1 MIGRF
6 PRRRAL
12 ARGLALFGCVLSWQI
27 GGARAAAAQPLD
39 PDAEFPDPPVPG
51 LPLVTPSATGDE
63 FTTTDPTEE
72 IVEAPAEDDQDA
84 MPPVAPAPTYA
95 GVPPVKLT
103 IPALGVEASVE
114 AVGQD
119 PDGAMSTPTDAD
131 DVAWYAGSPGMGVP
145 GNVVLAAH
153 VNWDNRP
160 RPFELLHR
168 LEPGDAV
175 QVIDADGRGF
185 EYVVESSR
193 WVRAEGAPVEEIFA
207 PTPNPVLTL
216 ITCGGEYIA
225 SRREYLD
232 RLIVRAKGA

>member
-1 MIGRF
+1 MTAQSS
-6 PRRRAL
+6 RRRAL
-12 ARGLALFGCVLSWQI
+12 AWGFALFGLALSWHV
-27 GGARAAAAQPLD
+27 GGARPAEAQPAE

-51 LPLVTPSATGDE
+51 LRLVTPPASGDD
-63 FTTTDPTEE
+63 TADPTED
-72 IVEAPAEDDQDA
+72 IVMAPDVDEPAA
-84 MPPVAPAPTYA
+84 PPAQAYA

-103 IPALGVEASVE
+103 IPALGVEATVE
-114 AVGQD
+114 PVGQD
-119 PDGAMSTPTDAD
+119 EDGAMATPTDPD

-153 VNWDNRP
+153 VNWDLRP
-160 RPFELLHR
+160 RPFGQLHK

-185 EYVVESSR
+185 EYVVEASH

-207 PTPNPVLTL
+207 PTREPTLTL
-216 ITCGGEYIA
+216 ITCGGEYNVA
-225 SRREYLD
+225 RREYLD

>member
-1 MIGRF
+1 MARRF

-12 ARGLALFGCVLSWQI
+12 TRWLALAGCVLTWQAQ
-27 GGARAAAAQPLD
+27 GARLVAAQPSD

-51 LPLVTPSATGDE
+51 LPMVTPPLDGDDA
-63 FTTTDPTEE
+63 TTTDASEDVVDLPL
-72 IVEAPAEDDQDA
+72 DDQPLTA
-84 MPPVAPAPTYA
+84 PEPVLA
-95 GVPPVKLT
+95 GVPPIKVT
-103 IPALGVEASVE
+103 IPSLGIEALVE

-119 PDGAMSTPTDAD
+119 PDGAMATPTDPD

-153 VNWDNRP
+153 VNWDNRL
-160 RPFELLHR
+160 RPFGLLHT
-168 LEPGDAV
+168 LEPGAAV
-175 QVIDADGRGF
+175 QVIDAEGRGF
-185 EYVVESSR
+185 EYVVESSH

-207 PTPNPVLTL
+207 PTPQPVLTM

-232 RLIVRAKGA
+232 RLIVRAIGA